1 MAKNRSDLR
10 NRLEFAVYLT
20 ARAVA
25 GAVGPAVLWRIG
37 DVLGTV
43 YSLVGGERRRV
54 LRYNLAHALPELDE
68 AARSRLGRAV
78 ARHFGRVTLDA
89 LRHRRLRPEEL
100 LAEVTVVGQDNLE
113 RAVAAGRGAFL
124 LSAHVGSW
132 EAAALVAGLLLPR
145 GFAVVN
151 RPLDNP
157 LLEAELAK
165 LRGLY
170 GNRSLGKRGVA
181 RDILKEL
188 KAGGAVG
195 IIIDQRA
202 RQGDAVEAP
211 FFGLPSRTHPILA
224 RLVLRT
230 GAPVVPIW
238 GLCDGPGRTTVRFD
252 PPVEPEPGDD
262 EIALTARY
270 NRAIE
275 AVIRERPE
283 QWLWYHDRWRPL
295 RVGDRDLEGTTD
307 ERQG

>member
-1 MAKNRSDLR
+1 MAKNRSALR
-10 NRLEFAVYLT
+10 NRLEYGAYLA

-25 GAVGPAVLWRIG
+25 GAVGPAARWRIG
-37 DVLGTV
+37 GTLGAV
-43 YSLVGGERRRV
+43 YALLPGERRRV
-54 LRYNLAHALPELDE
+54 LRYNLDHALPELDPG
-68 AARSRLGRAV
+68 ARRRLERGV
-78 ARHFGRVTLDA
+78 ARHFGRATLDA
-89 LRHRRLRPEEL
+89 LHHRRLRPEGL
-100 LAEVTVVGQDNLE
+100 LAEVTVVGRDNLE
-113 RAVAAGRGAFL
+113 GAVARGRGAFL
-124 LSAHVGSW
+124 LSAHIGSW

-157 LLEAELAK
+157 LLEAELAS
-165 LRGLY
+165 LRGSY

-188 KAGGAVG
+188 KSGGAVG
-195 IIIDQRA
+195 ILIDQRA

-252 PPVEPEPGDD
+252 PPVEPAPGED
-262 EIALTARY
+262 EVALTARY

-295 RVGDRDLEGTTD
+295 RVGETSGTGTGD
-307 ERQG
+307 NDS